1 MRQLF
6 LLLAS
11 VLLSGAGLLAHGEPP
26 AAKQETDELQKFFQI
41 YRYLNRFYVDEVDA
55 GPLIEGAVEGMLE
68 RLDPHSAY
76 ISADE
81 MQSVD
86 ASFDG
91 GFSGIGVEFN
101 ILRDTVIVVNTIV
114 GGPAERVGVLPNDR
128 IVRIDTLDAVGLTRS
143 DVPRYLRGKRGSR
156 VAVDVVRHGEPAPLH
171 FVIERDRIPLN
182 TIDAAYKVDDGT
194 GYIKVNRF
202 GRTTMNEFREAY
214 AKLGR
219 PRQLLLDLRGNGGG
233 LLEQA
238 VEMAGFFLPRGA
250 VIVSTE
256 GRAVAERSYSAPAD
270 GEGLDC
276 KLAVLIDE
284 RSASASEIVAGAVQD
299 WDRGVVVG
307 RPSFG
312 KGLVQRQ
319 VRLDDG
325 SAVRV
330 TVARYHTPSGR
341 MIQRPYQNGQRRR
354 YYMDHLRRYDDA
366 VRDSLD
372 AGTPVFRTLRTGRPV
387 HGGGGIRPDVL
398 AEADTTGYS
407 AYYGALVRRGVFS
420 DFAVA
425 YLEKE
430 RSRLEKE
437 YPAEEL
443 FLENYCPDDALLR
456 GLAAAGE
463 ERGVPFDEA
472 GFAASAARIRVQ
484 LKALIAQRLF
494 GTGAYY
500 RVVNGA
506 AADHSAYAQ
515 ALELLRHW
523 EELAVPILEE
533 ND

>member
-1 MRQLF
+1 M
-6 LLLAS
+6 
-11 VLLSGAGLLAHGEPP
+11 
-26 AAKQETDELQKFFQI
+26 
-41 YRYLNRFYVDEVDA
+41 
-55 GPLIEGAVEGMLE
+55 
-68 RLDPHSAY
+68 
-76 ISADE
+76 
-81 MQSVD
+81 
-86 ASFDG
+86 
-91 GFSGIGVEFN
+91 
-101 ILRDTVIVVNTIV
+101 
-114 GGPAERVGVLPNDR
+114 
-128 IVRIDTLDAVGLTRS
+128 
-143 DVPRYLRGKRGSR
+143 
-156 VAVDVVRHGEPAPLH
+156 
-171 FVIERDRIPLN
+171 
-182 TIDAAYKVDDGT
+182 
-194 GYIKVNRF
+194 
-202 GRTTMNEFREAY
+202 
-214 AKLGR
+214 
-219 PRQLLLDLRGNGGG
+219 
-233 LLEQA
+233 
-238 VEMAGFFLPRGA
+238 
-250 VIVSTE
+250 
-256 GRAVAERSYSAPAD
+256 
-270 GEGLDC
+270 
-276 KLAVLIDE
+276 LIDE

-472 GFAASAARIRVQ
+472 GFAASAARMRVQ
-484 LKALIAQRLF
+484 LKALTAQRLF

-500 RVVNGA
+500 RVVNGT